1 MGGYSVLGDTTT
13 IQTNSI
19 ILPHVKVGN
28 DCTVG
33 AGAVVIKKVKDGITV
48 YGNPAKV
55 LKF

>member
-13 IQTNSI
+13 IQTNSV

-33 AGAVVIKKVKDGITV
+33 AGAVIIRKVKDGNTV
-48 YGNPAKV
+48 YGNLAKV
-55 LKF
+55 LKY